1 MAAVDISRC
10 RQKIRQIVREITEAA
25 EIIMQRK
32 RLLRGSIYN
41 MKRRCGKPGCRCTR
55 GQLHATECLSTSIG
69 GKTRMQV
76 LREGEIAK
84 AREWSGNYRRF
95 REAYRKIEVL
105 SRGLLDLSKKLQEA
119 QVIEINRKRDADG
132 KTKPRRSN

>member
-1 MAAVDISRC
+1 MATVDISRC
-10 RQKIRQIVREITEAA
+10 RQRIRQIVREITEAA

-41 MKRRCGKPGCRCTR
+41 MKRRCGKPGCRCIQ

-76 LREGEIAK
+76 LREEEVARAK
-84 AREWSGNYRRF
+84 EWSGNYKRF
-95 REAYRKIEVL
+95 REAYRKIEDF
-105 SRGLLDLSKKLQEA
+105 SRQLLDLSKKLQEA
-119 QVIEINRKRDADG
+119 QVIEISRKRDADG
-132 KTKPRRSN
+132 KAKPR